1 MSSAGDFS
9 SNGNIE
15 ALPSQLLRSM
25 SNRDFVPTPQKPDT
39 GVEEIFS
46 SAKRENPLIKQFS
59 CNTGVS
65 SFNPTKKSFSS
76 SDQPSSDESLYEKV
90 IYNRPL
96 TSQFLEESSND
107 SAEEDY
113 DGESDDEEGEF
124 ELADNDFSDMYTAPT
139 ASKKS

>member
-1 MSSAGDFS
+1 
-9 SNGNIE
+9 
-15 ALPSQLLRSM
+15 M

-65 SFNPTKKSFSS
+65 SFNPTKKSSSS
-76 SDQPSSDESLYEKV
+76 SDMPSSDESLYEKV

-113 DGESDDEEGEF
+113 DGESDDEERNF
-124 ELADNDFSDMYTAPT
+124 KFNSDHCLHVFNSLKHGYGQ
-139 ASKKS
+139 